1 MTTITWKIDALDC
14 KPQEGELAD
23 VAIIAH
29 WRCNGS
35 QTVDG
40 STYSGSVYGS
50 AALGQPDPNAFT
62 PYDQL
67 TEAQVVAWVKEQL
80 GQNKVDATEANVEV
94 QVAAAISPPVITPPL
109 PWAS

>member
-14 KPQEGELAD
+14 RPQEGELTD
-23 VAIIAH
+23 VAITAH

-35 QTVDG
+35 QTVG
-40 STYSGSVYGS
+40 GTAYSGSVYGS
-50 AALGQPDPNAFT
+50 TALGPVDPNAFT

-67 TEAQVVAWVKEQL
+67 TEAQVVAWVKERL
-80 GQNKVDATEANVEV
+80 GQDTVDATEANVDT

-109 PWAS
+109 PWAA